1 MRTNVESGIAKIDVC
16 VNVNFVAATKFPCA
30 SLSAQLSGHQHGGWV
45 DQTKMANEKSR
56 AGSPARLLSNVSA
69 ERDQPAA
76 LAGAERSDSIWR
88 TADIEPLSSLIAS
101 SISAR
106 CFCRRASCFSDL
118 SRASRSCLVL
128 DPVGS

>member
-1 MRTNVESGIAKIDVC
+1 MRANVESGIAKIDVC
-16 VNVNFVAATKFPCA
+16 VNVNLVAATKFTYA
-30 SLSAQLSGHQHGGWV
+30 SLSHERCMALRKARGG
-45 DQTKMANEKSR
+45 QTKR
-56 AGSPARLLSNVSA
+56 AARAAARLFRSKLSPGAA
-69 ERDQPAA
+69 EQNQLAA

-88 TADIEPLSSLIAS
+88 TADIEPLNSLMAS

>member
-1 MRTNVESGIAKIDVC
+1 MRANVESGIAKIDVC
-16 VNVNFVAATKFPCA
+16 VNVNLVAATKFTYA
-30 SLSAQLSGHQHGGWV
+30 SLSH
-45 DQTKMANEKSR
+45 ERCR
-56 AGSPARLLSNVSA
+56 ALRKARVVKQKEPRGRAARLFRSKLSPGAA
-69 ERDQPAA
+69 ERNQLAA

-88 TADIEPLSSLIAS
+88 TADIEPLNSLMAS

-118 SRASRSCLVL
+118 SRASRNCLVL

>member
-1 MRTNVESGIAKIDVC
+1 MRANVESGIAKIDVC
-16 VNVNFVAATKFPCA
+16 VNVNFIAGTKFTYA
-30 SLSAQLSGHQHGGWV
+30 SLSARAVHGFVQSEGG
-45 DQTKMANEKSR
+45 QTKR
-56 AGSPARLLSNVSA
+56 AARAAARLLSSKLSPGAA
-69 ERDQPAA
+69 EQNQLAA

-88 TADIEPLSSLIAS
+88 TADIEPLSSLMAS

-118 SRASRSCLVL
+118 SRASRNCLVL